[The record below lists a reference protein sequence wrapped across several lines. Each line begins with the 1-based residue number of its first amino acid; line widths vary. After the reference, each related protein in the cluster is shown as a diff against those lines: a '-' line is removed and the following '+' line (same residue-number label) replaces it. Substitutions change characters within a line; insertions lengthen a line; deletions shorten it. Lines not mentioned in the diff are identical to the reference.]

1 MEISTSAANR
11 FPGGVIAGAAEPTL
25 LQRLGPLNGPKDDRT
40 KDERRKNMN
49 DQNRVLGRRGARD
62 MTEEEIVMVAGG
74 LRTAT
79 KCSVTPAGALDGDT
93 FHSECG
99 SPDM

>member
-1 MEISTSAANR
+1 MGISTLANSAVKR
-11 FPGGVIAGAAEPTL
+11 VRLRLGAAEQLFIKVGPA
-25 LQRLGPLNGPKDDRT
+25 QRTQCGK
-40 KDERRKNMN
+40 EKNMN
-49 DQNRVLGRRGARD
+49 DQNRVLARRGARD
-62 MTEEEIVMVAGG
+62 LDEDEIQRVAGG

-99 SPDM
+99 SPDQ